1 MSRKDDVNKLY
12 KNVTLFK
19 RIISGTFY
27 LNIVFY
33 LVSIYYNDYKIL
45 VLQIIIF
52 LINILVTFISD
63 YISFPISERERLR
76 SNIKNAL

>member
-19 RIISGTFY
+19 RIISGTFLFKY
-27 LNIVFY
+27 CFY

-52 LINILVTFISD
+52 LINIF
-63 YISFPISERERLR
+63 YHFP
-76 SNIKNAL
+76 KK